1 MKRLDFLPVLLLFPI
16 AGFVVTQAVRGPR
29 TMATAQAAVLDSVRA
44 EPEEHAGP
52 SVASYTAASMTSARN
67 VSDIRDRIRRGEQ
80 GTYISEILAS
90 RDSSLARWPDRISR
104 PIRVWVGSGHNLRG
118 WDESYVGRVR
128 EAFDEWTK
136 VGLPLAFTFVVDSAG
151 AEVRVIW
158 VDQFNDAISGK
169 TLWARD
175 RNWWIVNGTITLALH
190 HNGGDKL
197 DARAIRAIALHEIG
211 HLLGL
216 DHTGDT
222 SNIMTARVRVRELSD
237 ADRNTARLI
246 YSVPPGSIR

>member
-1 MKRLDFLPVLLLFPI
+1 MKRLDFLPIVLLVPVI
-16 AGFVVTQAVRGPR
+16 GFVAVQAVRGPQ
-29 TMATAQAAVLDSVRA
+29 TTSTAQAAVLESGPAEAAEVSRPVITASAGEAAPVRN
-44 EPEEHAGP
+44 
-52 SVASYTAASMTSARN
+52 TADLREKIKRS
-67 VSDIRDRIRRGEQ
+67 EQ
-80 GTYISEILAS
+80 GTYINEILAS
-90 RDSSLARWPDRISR
+90 RDSSLARWPDRIAR
-104 PIRVWVGSGHNLRG
+104 PIRVWVGSGEGLRG
-118 WDESYVGRVR
+118 WNDAYLFRVR
-128 EAFDEWTK
+128 EAFTEWSN
-136 VGLPLAFTFVVDSAG
+136 VGLPLAFTFVVDSSDAD
-151 AEVRVIW
+151 VRVVW
-158 VDQFNDAISGK
+158 VEQFRESISGK

-190 HNGGDKL
+190 HNGGDPL

-246 YSVPPGSIR
+246 YSLPPGSIR